1 MQQWWGANRPISP
14 ANRVKERHTPPPT
27 RCIFFVAPDL
37 KEKSKMSRA
46 FKYFIL
52 PLVAVLGCLVLPEQS
67 MALQTHS
74 QPEGI
79 YVHQMAH
86 IFYIAALGYL
96 FWDTKRST
104 FSGRGW
110 VYLRIFCVLTIL
122 WNILAF
128 IGHEITPYLH
138 PEDFSNTTEYLQTQL
153 NGPLTLVKFLYY
165 IAKLDHLLAVPAMFF
180 LYLGLRSFYKSSLSS
195 GEEV

>member
-1 MQQWWGANRPISP
+1 MNQLLRY
-14 ANRVKERHTPPPT
+14 
-27 RCIFFVAPDL
+27 CIFL
-37 KEKSKMSRA
+37 L
-46 FKYFIL
+46 ITL
-52 PLVAVLGCLVLPEQS
+52 LGSLLMPEQS

-96 FWDTKRST
+96 YWDTKRST

-110 VYLRIFCVLTIL
+110 FYLRIFCVLTIL
-122 WNILAF
+122 WNMLAF
-128 IGHEITPYLH
+128 IGHEMTHYMR
-138 PEDFSNTTEYLQTQL
+138 PEDFSNSSNYLQTKL
-153 NGPLTLVKFLYY
+153 NGPLTLVKLLYY
-165 IAKLDHLLAVPAMFF
+165 TAKLDHLLAVPAMFF
-180 LYLGLRSFYKSSLSS
+180 LHLWLRNFYKRTLNS